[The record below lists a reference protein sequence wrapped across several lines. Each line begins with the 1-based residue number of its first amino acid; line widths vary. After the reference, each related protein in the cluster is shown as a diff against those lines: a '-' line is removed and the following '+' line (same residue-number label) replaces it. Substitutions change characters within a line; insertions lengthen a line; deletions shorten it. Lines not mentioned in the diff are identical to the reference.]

1 MSKLAFTF
9 NLCRYTV
16 GGKAGGG
23 SGVSALADEYAP
35 LLAALLPQVGGL
47 YMLKNAVYQQ
57 RLKAPVFNP

>member
-1 MSKLAFTF
+1 M
-9 NLCRYTV
+9 